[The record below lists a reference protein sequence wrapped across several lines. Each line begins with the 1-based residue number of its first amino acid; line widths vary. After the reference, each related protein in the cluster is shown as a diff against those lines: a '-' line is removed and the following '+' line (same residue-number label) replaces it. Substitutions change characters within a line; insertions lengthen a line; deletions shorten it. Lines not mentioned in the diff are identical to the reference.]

1 MKSKLSLQLPF
12 LGSWFVFWGGDSKEL
27 NHHAGTASQR
37 YGFDF
42 VKTGK
47 DGTFYHGDV
56 RSNNKSLSFGQAVLA
71 AADGVVI
78 EAVGT
83 VRDNKPGD
91 INTHTILGNY
101 LLIEHSKDEYS
112 VLAHL
117 QQHTLKVKAGDKVR
131 AGQHVASC
139 GNSGYSTDAHIHFHL
154 QDASILATMDEEYNK
169 VHVAMGIKAY
179 FSSVIVERE
188 DGRRDRILYSPIK
201 GDTVHTR
208 LAQD

>member
-1 MKSKLSLQLPF
+1 VKSKLSLQLPF

-27 NHHAGTASQR
+27 NHHYSTASQR
-37 YGFDF
+37 YAFDF

-47 DGTFYHGDV
+47 DGAFYHGAE
-56 RSNNKSLSFGQAVLA
+56 RTNNKSLSFGQAVLA
-71 AADGVVI
+71 AADGTVV

-91 INTHTILGNY
+91 INTSAILGNY
-101 LLIEHSKDEYS
+101 LLIEHSSSEYS

-154 QDASILATMDEEYNK
+154 QDSSILATVDEQYQPVN
-169 VHVAMGIKAY
+169 VAMGIKAY

-188 DGRRDRILYSPIK
+188 DSRRDRILYSPIK
-201 GDTVHTR
+201 GDAVRTR
-208 LAQD
+208 LAKD